1 MASTP
6 LSRYGSR
13 VPAAPPSTATKVT
26 TPRVTTTPQVSST
39 PMVASPAISPSATIR
54 TVIVCVPDELPRES
68 LTAYQLGRHL
78 DVQGT
83 LSAQFWPIPHLRP
96 WHRSRMFGLR
106 KGRPAYCAG
115 GPVRLLNL
123 VGMRHAAGLAAGI
136 RYQVWARVVHGTRAA
151 TPWPTFHSR
160 HLANP
165 ARYPLE
171 AAHADFTN
179 QPRVNAM
186 RMHNAV
192 TDGKGQLDTDEL
204 EMFQAGCTAYQHYRA
219 ASAVAADALH
229 TAEGAKLVPES
240 DLFAHR
246 VTYLHRA
253 TRYLDTIED
262 TQRLLAIT
270 L

>member
-1 MASTP
+1 MTTTP

-13 VPAAPPSTATKVT
+13 VPAVPVRTATRVTT
-26 TPRVTTTPQVSST
+26 TPRVTPTPT
-39 PMVASPAISPSATIR
+39 VASPVITPSATIR

-68 LTAYQLGRHL
+68 LTAFQLGRHL
-78 DVQGT
+78 GVQGT
-83 LSAQFWPIPHLRP
+83 LSARFWASPAMRR
-96 WHRSRMFGLR
+96 WHHNQMFGLR
-106 KGRPAYCAG
+106 KGQPAYCAG

-123 VGMRHAAGLAAGI
+123 IGMRHAAGLAAGI
-136 RYQVWARVVHGTRAA
+136 RYQMWARVVHGTRAA
-151 TPWPTFHSR
+151 TPWTTFQSR
-160 HLANP
+160 HLADP
-165 ARYPLE
+165 AKYPLE
-171 AAHADFTN
+171 AAQADFNN

-186 RMHNAV
+186 RMHNAL
-192 TDGKGQLDTDEL
+192 TDANGQLDTDEL